1 MASHVQIIASLPIL
15 QTPHLDQL
23 PVVTDRPVTG
33 RDTCSDSRLTT
44 GPTCNQR
51 LFRLSLFAT
60 DRTVRL
66 TLIANELAIVAVDLH
81 LIVANSRYLQ
91 MKNGGD
97 VCPQRFDVVAHSH
110 LWSLKQ
116 VCVCSGAYK
125 HNQAMLS
132 IVIELV
138 RQQKIAADVTFSM
151 SFPVAS

>member
-15 QTPHLDQL
+15 QNPHLDQL

-33 RDTCSDSRLTT
+33 RDTCSDSRLK
-44 GPTCNQR
+44 
-51 LFRLSLFAT
+51 L
-60 DRTVRL
+60 VRL
-66 TLIANELAIVAVDLH
+66 AISGFFDSDYLQLTARSDSH
-81 LIVANSRYLQ
+81 YLQ

-97 VCPQRFDVVAHSH
+97 VCPQRFDAVAHSN

-116 VCVCSGAYK
+116 VGVCSGAYK

-138 RQQKIAADVTFSM
+138 RQQKIAADVTSSM